1 MEWIDIYIYI
11 YGTHNTGRGCGVKW
25 MRYRP
30 RYVGVDICWYYSAA
44 WVFTLWQDYF
54 IAHTPTLSKTNE
66 RTKKKN
72 RISLETLNALEC
84 RLTGFEMGEINPR
97 GSSSIRWSFDK
108 RSSTFGMYLCLSVE
122 GNFFCGHVARP
133 TCCQTSNAG
142 QHAWFSVADGKDDK
156 VLDFRDAKLNCVVH
170 NSLGGAWKVLLK
182 KCPFPPAWGTNFS
195 ASKNLCIRSWHV
207 QIRGVKPHRYP
218 QTSWAFLVLKGVQCG
233 GGQALASKSSRNS
246 LCMGTRPSCLMLQK
260 CWTARAAVWR
270 RSGRV
275 MISLP
280 ARRVSSGWWVAS

>member
-1 MEWIDIYIYI
+1 MLVSFSD
-11 YGTHNTGRGCGVKW
+11 VSL
-25 MRYRP
+25 
-30 RYVGVDICWYYSAA
+30 YSLAR
-44 WVFTLWQDYF
+44 LYL
-54 IAHTPTLSKTNE
+54 IAQPCRKQKRE
-66 RTKKKN
+66 DKEKKN
-72 RISLETLNALEC
+72 RISLETLNALEY

-108 RSSTFGMYLCLSVE
+108 RSSTFGMYLCLTVE
-122 GNFFCGHVARP
+122 GNFFCAHAARP
-133 TCCQTSNAG
+133 TCRQTSNAG

-170 NSLGGAWKVLLK
+170 NSLGGLERCSSRNVPSRLPEEQTSQHPKTFAAEADMYKFVV
-182 KCPFPPAWGTNFS
+182 S
-195 ASKNLCIRSWHV
+195 
-207 QIRGVKPHRYP
+207 KPHRYP
-218 QTSWAFLVLKGVQCG
+218 KTFWAPLVLKWGQCG

-260 CWTARAAVWR
+260 CWTARAAVCR

>member
-1 MEWIDIYIYI
+1 MEWIDIYIFLGHTTRGEDAGLGECVTGHVILVWTYAGI
-11 YGTHNTGRGCGVKW
+11 VQRRESLLFGKTLPHRTHANL
-25 MRYRP
+25 
-30 RYVGVDICWYYSAA
+30 VGNKRED
-44 WVFTLWQDYF
+44 
-54 IAHTPTLSKTNE
+54 KE
-66 RTKKKN
+66 KK

-84 RLTGFEMGEINPR
+84 RLTGFEMGEINLR

-122 GNFFCGHVARP
+122 GNFFCARVARP

-156 VLDFRDAKLNCVVH
+156 VLNFGDAKLNCVVH
-170 NSLGGAWKVLLK
+170 NSLGGLKGAPQEMSLPACLRNKLLGIQK
-182 KCPFPPAWGTNFS
+182 PLQPKLTCTN
-195 ASKNLCIRSWHV
+195 SWC
-207 QIRGVKPHRYP
+207 
-218 QTSWAFLVLKGVQCG
+218 QTSPLPPNLLSPPRAEEGVQCG
-233 GGQALASKSSRNS
+233 GSQALASKSSRNS